1 MRTKIYL
8 TILLAIPL
16 SLMAQETVY
25 SLNQYTP
32 LNYNPGY
39 SVLDYEAG
47 LSLFHEEYTIGAGDY
62 ITSNS
67 LNVDYPIIKKETG
80 RRLLG
85 IGFSAFNKDAGASD
99 LLNAYNLGLSV
110 ATPVQIAN
118 RHFLNFGAGANYV
131 NKRTSLESLS
141 TGSQWIASEFRY
153 DPNAALGESFA
164 IQNINY
170 VSLSTGISWVFQTD
184 RFRQTLVSVSA
195 YDLNQPTESFFEGT
209 DKLPVKW
216 IAFAETILYENH
228 RIQITP
234 SFYYIN
240 RGVTNSYKAFVSTK
254 LLFEN
259 NNPYDVIKTGNIDF
273 QMSYGMSGDAAAS
286 IILNQP
292 GFSAGF
298 SYNFPVTQQNQYLQS
313 VVQVGVSLTKTL
325 WKPKPKTIVIESA
338 PSTRSFDFDRKREVV
353 TVEKSELDQI
363 RDQLNQLDNIK
374 SLQFELQKDFKFE
387 FNSSKVDPSS
397 YPFLDDL
404 SDLLN
409 ENEEFSL
416 QVIGHTDN
424 VGSKNANYSVSSQRA
439 EVVANYLIEKG
450 ISPDR
455 ISSIGRG
462 DTEPISD
469 NASEDGKA
477 RNRRV
482 EFIIRVDR

>member
-1 MRTKIYL
+1 
-8 TILLAIPL
+8 
-16 SLMAQETVY
+16 
-25 SLNQYTP
+25 
-32 LNYNPGY
+32 
-39 SVLDYEAG
+39 
-47 LSLFHEEYTIGAGDY
+47 
-62 ITSNS
+62 
-67 LNVDYPIIKKETG
+67 
-80 RRLLG
+80 
-85 IGFSAFNKDAGASD
+85 
-99 LLNAYNLGLSV
+99 
-110 ATPVQIAN
+110 
-118 RHFLNFGAGANYV
+118 
-131 NKRTSLESLS
+131 
-141 TGSQWIASEFRY
+141 
-153 DPNAALGESFA
+153 
-164 IQNINY
+164 
-170 VSLSTGISWVFQTD
+170 
-184 RFRQTLVSVSA
+184 
-195 YDLNQPTESFFEGT
+195 
-209 DKLPVKW
+209 
-216 IAFAETILYENH
+216 
-228 RIQITP
+228 
-234 SFYYIN
+234 
-240 RGVTNSYKAFVSTK
+240 
-254 LLFEN
+254 
-259 NNPYDVIKTGNIDF
+259 
-273 QMSYGMSGDAAAS
+273 
-286 IILNQP
+286 
-292 GFSAGF
+292 
-298 SYNFPVTQQNQYLQS
+298 
-313 VVQVGVSLTKTL
+313 
-325 WKPKPKTIVIESA
+325 